1 NFKMLSK
8 IEKAQTRPFDMSRIR
23 RILIRYTNWV
33 GDAVMALPALEA
45 VRDNFPE
52 SEITVVGRPWITP
65 LLESHPAVDR
75 ILSLN
80 KKGRFTADLIEILR
94 LVRHIRRIG
103 FDLAFLFQN
112 AFEAA
117 FIARLGGIP
126 LRIGYDTDGR
136 GFLLSHAV
144 SRDKNRPESHQV
156 DYYIEM
162 LKALGLE
169 ARGHDPRL
177 YVSAENQ
184 QSARSLLFR
193 NDLGDDDFL
202 VGLSPGAAF
211 GPAKRWP
218 TDRFADVGDR
228 AVEAWRAKVLIFGSR
243 DERDIGEKVRTTMK
257 HDALDLCGGTSLGE
271 VMALIS
277 RCRLFVTNDSGLMH
291 IASALSVP
299 TVAVFGS
306 TNPVATGPR
315 SQNAVVI
322 QHKTECSPCLKPRCP
337 GDFGCML
344 GVEAD
349 QVWNELL
356 RLKERL

>member
-1 NFKMLSK
+1 MLSK
-8 IEKAQTRPFDMSRIR
+8 IEKAQTRPFDISRIR

-65 LLESHPAVDR
+65 LIETHPAVDR

-80 KKGRFTADLIEILR
+80 KKGRFTTDFFEVLR
-94 LVRHIRRIG
+94 LVVRIRRTG

-117 FIARLGGIP
+117 LIARLGGIP
-126 LRIGYDTDGR
+126 IRIGYDTDGR

-144 SRDKNRPESHQV
+144 PRNKNRPESHQV
-156 DYYIEM
+156 DDYIEM
-162 LKALGLE
+162 LKASGLE
-169 ARGHDPRL
+169 ASGHDPRL
-177 YVSAENQ
+177 YVSAENLDA
-184 QSARSLLFR
+184 ARSLLSC
-193 NDLGDDDFL
+193 NGLGGDDFL

-211 GPAKRWP
+211 GPAKMWP
-218 TDRFADVGDR
+218 ADRFAYIGDR
-228 AVEAWRAKVLIFGSR
+228 AVETWNAKVLIFGSR
-243 DERDIGEKVRTTMK
+243 DERDLGEKVRETMK
-257 HDALDLCGGTSLGE
+257 HEALNLCGGTTLGE

-277 RCRLFVTNDSGLMH
+277 RCRFFVTNDSGLMH
-291 IASALSVP
+291 IASALGIP
-299 TVAVFGS
+299 TVAIFGS

-315 SQNAVVI
+315 CQNAVVV
-322 QHKTECSPCLKPRCP
+322 QHKTDCSPCLKSRCP
-337 GDFGCML
+337 GDFRCML
-344 GVEAD
+344 GLEAD
-349 QVWNELL
+349 RVWNELL